1 MDIKY
6 TIFIMIALRSKTM
19 SSLAKI
25 YLFFLN
31 ENFLLFLQIYPLS
44 GPKTGG
50 TELTIEGMNLG
61 KAYQDIVNFVD
72 VAMIPC
78 EPIRTKYKP
87 PSRLVVYF
95 IIFHNLTIFWDTY
108 R

>member
-1 MDIKY
+1 
-6 TIFIMIALRSKTM
+6 M

-25 YLFFLN
+25 YLFF
-31 ENFLLFLQIYPLS
+31 FLMKIFSFFLQIYPLS

-61 KAYQDIVNFVD
+61 KAYEDIVNFVD
-72 VAMIPC
+72 VAMISC
-78 EPIRTKYKP
+78 EPIRTKYQP